1 MEGGG
6 EPPRGPDPW
15 DTRTM
20 DESYGHNYSQQQE
33 FPPQHEQVGLG
44 LPQTYVGRAVPS
56 DMEKAFE
63 FVSQEDREFL
73 EQFGKTLGQVT
84 GAACL
89 LGAGGC
95 YGAAR
100 QLGWRKCKTMGVLG
114 GIFAPLPPWYYMVNN
129 EKEKVARIAKKM
141 QMDRVHKQSLQ
152 MDMQREAMDEQ
163 AQRRQDAVQADH
175 LSKLFPPAPTAG
187 LSGVQGGLPSGFS
200 GVPGGFPGAGVSGMP
215 GLVPGMPGTVPG
227 GFPGMAPPKF

>member
-1 MEGGG
+1 MAGDG

-33 FPPQHEQVGLG
+33 FPAQREEQIGLG

-63 FVSQEDREFL
+63 FVSAEDREFL
-73 EQFGKTLGQVT
+73 EQFGRTLGQVT

-89 LGAGGC
+89 LGAGGG
-95 YGAAR
+95 YALTR
-100 QLGWRKCKTMGVLG
+100 QLGWRRCKTWGFLGGVLM
-114 GIFAPLPPWYYMVNN
+114 PLPPWYYMVNN
-129 EKEKVARIAKKM
+129 EKEKVAHIAKKM
-141 QMDRVHKQSLQ
+141 KMDSVHKQSLQ
-152 MDMQREAMDEQ
+152 MEMQREAMDEQ
-163 AQRRQDAVQADH
+163 AQRRQDAAQADK

-187 LSGVQGGLPSGFS
+187 LSGVQGGLPGGYSGIPGGLS
-200 GVPGGFPGAGVSGMP
+200 GMPSGVAGMPGGVPGA
-215 GLVPGMPGTVPG
+215 
-227 GFPGMAPPKF
+227 FPGMAPPKF